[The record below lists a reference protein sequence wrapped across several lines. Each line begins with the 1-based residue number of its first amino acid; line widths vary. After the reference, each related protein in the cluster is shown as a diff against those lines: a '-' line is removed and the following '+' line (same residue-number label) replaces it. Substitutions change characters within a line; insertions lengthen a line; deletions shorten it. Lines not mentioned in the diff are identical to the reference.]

1 MGQEALS
8 SVYDE
13 LWGEEDLNV
22 PINKSFFY
30 RLYRRVVAEVEKRG
44 IDAVL
49 EVGCGAGSLAELLLT
64 RTKVQY
70 RGFDFSPVGVR
81 RAAQRI
87 GRRDLFFVSD
97 AKEPSSYQWPH
108 TGIVCT
114 EVLEHIAAD
123 LDVVS
128 LWRPGTQ
135 CICSVPNFA
144 YPTHVRHFRHEDE
157 ILARYGKLFDI
168 DMIVR
173 VPKPVFT
180 GNTLR
185 EYLRKVRWAREQP
198 KKMFGLLGINT
209 FDWYSGWFLFA
220 GTRTHDMARAQA
232 TSSKREPV
240 GDAYEQN

>member
-1 MGQEALS
+1 MGQEAPS

-13 LWGEEDLNV
+13 MHGEEDINI

-30 RLYRRVVAEVEKRG
+30 RLYQDVVAEVERRA
-44 IDAVL
+44 INSVL
-49 EVGCGAGSLAELLLT
+49 EVGCGAGALAELLLT
-64 RTKVQY
+64 RTKAQY

-81 RAAQRI
+81 RAALRN

-97 AKEPSSYQWPH
+97 AREPSSYLSPY
-108 TGIVCT
+108 TGILCT
-114 EVLEHIAAD
+114 EVLEHITGD

-157 ILARYGKLFDI
+157 VRARYGKLIDI

-173 VPKPVFT
+173 VPKPVYT

-198 KKMFGLLGINT
+198 KKMLGLLGINT
-209 FDWYSGWFLFA
+209 FEWYSGWFLFA
-220 GTRTHDMARAQA
+220 GTRNHEMARAQA
-232 TSSKREPV
+232 PV
-240 GDAYEQN
+240 ADEQR